1 MINGKV
7 GLILPHPLG
16 KLCLLLRLMKG
27 YQNHAPLVEKW
38 VAFTSTNFV
47 TGIKRSNLF
56 DEVYS
61 YDEHHNLGHF
71 DYLID
76 LTSYDYSYELA
87 LHLNWGAL
95 INRQL
100 DKHWLIN
107 KKLKGMEGTVIC
119 CPATE
124 PENGWFSTNQDH
136 PAMLCEIPLLNLS
149 INFPID
155 SMELLQADIS
165 ITLSD
170 QQFSNDQNTVLLLIC
185 GANLAKHW
193 PLDYWK
199 IINDQLINSSFE
211 TLAIIGPNEKWLIPE
226 IERLK
231 IPFKEVNL
239 LDDLFDFI
247 QGACGVISNDC
258 GPMHV
263 SLMLNKPTLAI
274 FGPTN
279 PNSWFLRTNQHQA
292 CAQTNYSYMNRSQAP
307 LLKPWPSWPQPS
319 EIYDKFIKL
328 IDANLIK
335 T

>member
-1 MINGKV
+1 
-7 GLILPHPLG
+7 
-16 KLCLLLRLMKG
+16 
-27 YQNHAPLVEKW
+27 
-38 VAFTSTNFV
+38 
-47 TGIKRSNLF
+47 
-56 DEVYS
+56 
-61 YDEHHNLGHF
+61 
-71 DYLID
+71 
-76 LTSYDYSYELA
+76 
-87 LHLNWGAL
+87 
-95 INRQL
+95 
-100 DKHWLIN
+100 
-107 KKLKGMEGTVIC
+107 
-119 CPATE
+119 
-124 PENGWFSTNQDH
+124 
-136 PAMLCEIPLLNLS
+136 
-149 INFPID
+149 
-155 SMELLQADIS
+155 MELLQADIS

-170 QQFSNDQNTVLLLIC
+170 QQFSNGQNTVLLLIC